1 MSKIGRLFLS
11 IAIAGSIYWLALF
24 IIPSLSLFK
33 ELLESAWISKG
44 NITQATY
51 LVLSLILIA
60 IFSQGN
66 FAAYGFKPIRVNQ
79 LVKPVLIGIPIG
91 LLVILLMIIT
101 TILSGFPA
109 DGDEPQALTGGILR
123 TIISIWIIASIVEEL
138 FYRGLV
144 QSLLAPLKDYGFKL
158 FKLSISVPVTIPA
171 LLFGLGHFCLLSSM
185 PGKMV
190 INIVIAATVLG
201 FTAGYFR
208 EKTGSLIPAIA
219 VHMTFN
225 IVGFTIPNLMMK
237 LASG

>member
-33 ELLESAWISKG
+33 EVLESAWISKG

-101 TILSGFPA
+101 TILSGFPT

-123 TIISIWIIASIVEEL
+123 TIISIWIIASVVEEL

-158 FKLSISVPVTIPA
+158 FKVSISVPVTIAA
-171 LLFGLGHFCLLSSM
+171 LLFGLGHFCLLSNM
-185 PGKMV
+185 PDKMV

-201 FTAGYFR
+201 FT
-208 EKTGSLIPAIA
+208 
-219 VHMTFN
+219 
-225 IVGFTIPNLMMK
+225 IPNLMMK